1 MSLEQTAPSG
11 TSDTRTI
18 AFTAAAVVVLDQI
31 TKALCLA
38 YLPLHSR
45 MPLVEGMLTLTHVRN
60 RGMAF
65 GLFSGIDAS
74 WLRWVLVLVAIA
86 AVGIIWSYARQER
99 QHAMVSAALGLILG
113 GAVGNLIDRL
123 RFGYVVDFILAHWDE
138 HEFPAFNVAD
148 AAITVGGLTL
158 FFVLAREG
166 DGEQNP
172 ASTSTAAGGESEE
185 TPVPPPDPQR

>member
-1 MSLEQTAPSG
+1 MDRRAIG
-11 TSDTRTI
+11 I
-18 AFTAAAVVVLDQI
+18 AAALIVVLDQI

-38 YLPLHSR
+38 YLPLHTR
-45 MPLVEGMLTLTHVRN
+45 MPILDGLLTLTHVRN

-65 GLFSGIDAS
+65 GLFSGVDAA

-86 AVGIIWSYARQER
+86 AVGIIWSYARRER
-99 QHAMVSAALGLILG
+99 AHLPVSLALGLILG

-123 RFGYVVDFILAHWDE
+123 RFGYVVDFVLVHWDV

-148 AAITVGGLTL
+148 AAITIGGVTL

-166 DGEQNP
+166 NGEQNAA
-172 ASTSTAAGGESEE
+172 ASSSATPDPSPE
-185 TPVPPPDPQR
+185 TMLSPPDSQR